1 MGAVTMLEGVFYEPK
16 RVISDGRGSVLH
28 HLRSDDPR
36 FIGFGEVYCSI
47 VPQGVVRAWKL
58 HKEISQRMIVAAG
71 AVRFVLYDPR
81 EKSSTKGQQQE
92 EVLCRQ
98 KHGLFGI
105 PPGIWYG
112 FEGLGP
118 GDSII
123 INCTDAAHDPNEV
136 ERLPLHNDTI
146 PCRWPAS
153 FHGESIDP
161 K

>member
-1 MGAVTMLEGVFYEPK
+1 MGGVTMLEGVLYEPK
-16 RVISDGRGSVLH
+16 RVISDGRGAVLH
-28 HLRSDDPR
+28 HLRLDDPC
-36 FIGFGEVYCSI
+36 FVGFGEVYCSI
-47 VPQGVVRAWKL
+47 VPKGVVRAWKL
-58 HKEISQRMIVAAG
+58 HKVIFQRMIVPAG

-92 EVLCRQ
+92 AVLSRE
-98 KHGLFGI
+98 KHALFGI

-123 INCTDAAHDPNEV
+123 VNCTSGPHDPAEV
-136 ERLPLHNDTI
+136 ERLPIINDAI
-146 PCRWPAS
+146 PYLW
-153 FHGESIDP
+153 